1 MSGATLFML
10 VLLLVLLALL
20 LGALGWWW
28 RTRGGTEIRS
38 FYAAV
43 RQMERE
49 QGWQGRYE
57 APWLLML
64 GNETEGE
71 QLCSTWRL
79 LPVARPAWFGRWW
92 SDGEGAILLVPESV
106 FLPDEGLRRQSGAWL
121 RLLRLFLRLR
131 GRRALDGVVW
141 NIPLARLQDGEQA
154 ANLGLAARRR
164 YVELT
169 QRLGLS
175 LPVYVVITGM
185 EDLPGFQEL
194 LAALP
199 EEARER
205 ALGWSSPFAAE
216 AAWQSRWCE
225 QALEEITATLT
236 ESIVELGTLRG
247 QVDNELYCLPPR
259 LESLR
264 GSLQALLEPVFQG
277 NARGEAP
284 RFRGLYLSGSEAA
297 GAAADEVL
305 PAVDAPRRRSSF
317 ASQLWARRILAE
329 EGLAQAVPR
338 ILQLR
343 QRWQRGIGL
352 AALCLCLLWGGLM
365 TWVWRDALRDAGEL
379 SQLLHGASE
388 RYQPLDDDTRRAAQ
402 VRQNVQAWW
411 QLVSQAPRWR
421 FTSLAFPSSWFSSLD
436 ARIDN
441 AYRRVSERLLVRPLR
456 SLLEGEASDLRA
468 IRSDGQ
474 PGLKEGDDPSQ
485 WKDYLAAK
493 DLVARATT
501 LERHNR
507 LFAQAI
513 DNRRTPLD
521 DLLQLSNDALGSS
534 YNAGSLARLAYY
546 NRTLFAE
553 RPADLAAL
561 DLGRVAATAAD
572 NFHDLMARWL
582 NAYFLT
588 DSLERTGNALTQELA
603 QLGQERDATAAQ
615 LLGIGELINHLQ
627 QQVNRINLIWGNG
640 VGQDLV
646 PGYQNLLKSAQQSS
660 LLGNRV
666 EELQNLTVQLQQ
678 QFRSEWIAPPEAAG
692 DGLLVKQGA
701 TLKLAD
707 DLLGLK
713 RAIDDLKT
721 KDFVSVALADK
732 TLADHS
738 LLSID
743 DIGVTQA
750 LSFFND
756 FTGYYESTLPSL
768 NPRYRYSVLHAAASA
783 ATEAMWQSLGPRS
796 RSLASRNA
804 SRFDVQVKQVQVLQA
819 ALLELQD
826 LQAGAR
832 LLLSL
837 NALAV
842 ADIGQALRDIDEQAV
857 LREPVDFSRWS
868 GAPNFGLQMFRAQD
882 SAELKQ
888 SLNSQFNAM
897 AAVAERHAPA
907 LEWLQ
912 AQQSSLATADYNTFV
927 RFSALNAEL
936 RKFKADNPASTAA
949 QLAKLVGNDFNQMD
963 IGSCAD
969 ILNGVLLPSS
979 RSDLATRLV
988 DLRQGALG
996 RCQSLQQQQAAQ
1008 AWKDLADYFNQYL
1021 AGRFPFAYSLEAADA
1036 EPGRVRHLLQ
1046 LMETRLPQVR
1056 EGLAQVR
1063 SPDLPAAEDFVRRL
1077 EQAQRWLGPLFERD
1091 KSGLLG
1097 VALDI
1102 DWRSDRS
1109 LERGADQ
1116 VIAWSLYSGDQESRF
1131 PGAQDKGLTWNVG
1144 DPLKIMLRWAKNGSQ
1159 RPADDPRQASLAVA
1173 DLEAGWSYQG
1183 SWALLRMMRAHFSR
1197 QRPPNVDYTEFPLVL
1212 QLPVYAPYSP
1222 ENEARMFLRL
1232 SLMSLGGKTPLSIQ
1246 PLPVRAPQSP
1256 FATLLPATVAST
1268 GGTP

>member
-421 FTSLAFPSSWFSSLD
+421 FTSLAFPSSWF
-436 ARIDN
+436 
-441 AYRRVSERLLVRPLR
+441 
-456 SLLEGEASDLRA
+456 
-468 IRSDGQ
+468 
-474 PGLKEGDDPSQ
+474 
-485 WKDYLAAK
+485 
-493 DLVARATT
+493 
-501 LERHNR
+501 
-507 LFAQAI
+507 
-513 DNRRTPLD
+513 
-521 DLLQLSNDALGSS
+521 
-534 YNAGSLARLAYY
+534 
-546 NRTLFAE
+546 
-553 RPADLAAL
+553 
-561 DLGRVAATAAD
+561 
-572 NFHDLMARWL
+572 
-582 NAYFLT
+582 
-588 DSLERTGNALTQELA
+588 
-603 QLGQERDATAAQ
+603 
-615 LLGIGELINHLQ
+615 
-627 QQVNRINLIWGNG
+627 
-640 VGQDLV
+640 
-646 PGYQNLLKSAQQSS
+646 
-660 LLGNRV
+660 
-666 EELQNLTVQLQQ
+666 
-678 QFRSEWIAPPEAAG
+678 
-692 DGLLVKQGA
+692 
-701 TLKLAD
+701 
-707 DLLGLK
+707 
-713 RAIDDLKT
+713 
-721 KDFVSVALADK
+721 
-732 TLADHS
+732 
-738 LLSID
+738 
-743 DIGVTQA
+743 
-750 LSFFND
+750 
-756 FTGYYESTLPSL
+756 
-768 NPRYRYSVLHAAASA
+768 
-783 ATEAMWQSLGPRS
+783 
-796 RSLASRNA
+796 
-804 SRFDVQVKQVQVLQA
+804 
-819 ALLELQD
+819 
-826 LQAGAR
+826 
-832 LLLSL
+832 
-837 NALAV
+837 
-842 ADIGQALRDIDEQAV
+842 
-857 LREPVDFSRWS
+857 
-868 GAPNFGLQMFRAQD
+868 
-882 SAELKQ
+882 
-888 SLNSQFNAM
+888 
-897 AAVAERHAPA
+897 
-907 LEWLQ
+907 
-912 AQQSSLATADYNTFV
+912 
-927 RFSALNAEL
+927 
-936 RKFKADNPASTAA
+936 
-949 QLAKLVGNDFNQMD
+949 
-963 IGSCAD
+963 
-969 ILNGVLLPSS
+969 
-979 RSDLATRLV
+979 
-988 DLRQGALG
+988 
-996 RCQSLQQQQAAQ
+996 
-1008 AWKDLADYFNQYL
+1008 
-1021 AGRFPFAYSLEAADA
+1021 
-1036 EPGRVRHLLQ
+1036 
-1046 LMETRLPQVR
+1046 
-1056 EGLAQVR
+1056 
-1063 SPDLPAAEDFVRRL
+1063 
-1077 EQAQRWLGPLFERD
+1077 
-1091 KSGLLG
+1091 
-1097 VALDI
+1097 
-1102 DWRSDRS
+1102 
-1109 LERGADQ
+1109 
-1116 VIAWSLYSGDQESRF
+1116 
-1131 PGAQDKGLTWNVG
+1131 
-1144 DPLKIMLRWAKNGSQ
+1144 
-1159 RPADDPRQASLAVA
+1159 
-1173 DLEAGWSYQG
+1173 
-1183 SWALLRMMRAHFSR
+1183 
-1197 QRPPNVDYTEFPLVL
+1197 
-1212 QLPVYAPYSP
+1212 
-1222 ENEARMFLRL
+1222 
-1232 SLMSLGGKTPLSIQ
+1232 
-1246 PLPVRAPQSP
+1246 
-1256 FATLLPATVAST
+1256 
-1268 GGTP
+1268 